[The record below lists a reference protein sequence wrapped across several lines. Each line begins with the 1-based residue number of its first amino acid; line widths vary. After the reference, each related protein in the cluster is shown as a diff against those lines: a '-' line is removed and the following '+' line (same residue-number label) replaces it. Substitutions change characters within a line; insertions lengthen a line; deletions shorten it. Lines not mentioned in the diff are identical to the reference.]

1 MPAERLKNA
10 VEEFIRLVKREIHAD
25 AVLVSAE
32 DVFEVKRT
40 PSVLLQGPVLT
51 ENTARRTPA
60 RFLER
65 DVPALSYEE
74 CNAPRLY
81 HLDFDIV
88 VTTATEPELLA
99 FQERVARFYQVHP
112 VLDMAPDGTL
122 NLTELTPLGGLKRV
136 NLSNLRQASGRARIE
151 DCPVYD
157 GIVREGKLIR
167 DRTFQYTGGVDETVT
182 HEPPSEGENHD

>member
-1 MPAERLKNA
+1 MSVILNV
-10 VEEFIRLVKREIHAD
+10 VEAFIRLVKREVHAD
-25 AVLVSAE
+25 AVLVAA
-32 DVFEVKRT
+32 DDLFEVKRT

-60 RFLER
+60 RILER

-74 CNAPRLY
+74 CKAPRLY

-88 VTTATEPELLA
+88 VTTTTEPELLE
-99 FQERVARFYQVHP
+99 FQERIARFYQVHP
-112 VLDMAPDGTL
+112 VLDMSPDGAL

-167 DRTFQYTGGVDETVT
+167 DRTFQYTGDIEETRT
-182 HEPPSEGENHD
+182 HEPPLIGENHD

>member
-1 MPAERLKNA
+1 MSAIRKV
-10 VEEFIRLVKREIHAD
+10 VEEFIRLAKRDIHPD
-25 AVLVSAE
+25 AVLVAAD

-51 ENTARRTPA
+51 ENTVRRTPA

-65 DVPALSYEE
+65 DVAALSFEE

-81 HLDFDIV
+81 HLDFDII
-88 VTTATEPELLA
+88 VTTATEPELLE

-112 VLDMAPDGTL
+112 VLDLSPDGTL

-167 DRTFQYTGGVDETVT
+167 DRTFQYTGGIEETRT
-182 HEPPSEGENHD
+182 HEPPLQGENHD

>member
-1 MPAERLKNA
+1 MSAIRKV
-10 VEEFIRLVKREIHAD
+10 VEEFIRLAKRDIHPD
-25 AVLVSAE
+25 AVLVAAD
-32 DVFEVKRT
+32 DVFEVKQT
-40 PSVLLQGPVLT
+40 PSILLQGPGLT
-51 ENTARRTPA
+51 ENTVRRTPA

-65 DVPALSYEE
+65 DVAALSYEE

-81 HLDFDIV
+81 HLDFDII
-88 VTTATEPELLA
+88 VTTATEPELLE

-112 VLDMAPDGTL
+112 VLDMSPDGAL

-157 GIVREGKLIR
+157 GVVREGKLIR
-167 DRTFQYTGGVDETVT
+167 DRTFQYTGGLEETRT
-182 HEPPSEGENHD
+182 HEPPLQGENHD

>member
-1 MPAERLKNA
+1 LSAIRNV

-25 AVLVSAE
+25 AVLVSAD
-32 DVFEVKRT
+32 DVFEMKRT

-51 ENTARRTPA
+51 ENTARRTTA

-65 DVPALSYEE
+65 DVPSLSYEE

-81 HLDFDIV
+81 HLDFDII
-88 VTTATEPELLA
+88 VTTATEPELLE

-182 HEPPSEGENHD
+182 HEPPSQGENHD

>member
-1 MPAERLKNA
+1 LSAIRKV
-10 VEEFIRLVKREIHAD
+10 VEEFIRLAKRDIHPD
-25 AVLVSAE
+25 AVLVAAD

-51 ENTARRTPA
+51 ENTVRRTPA

-65 DVPALSYEE
+65 NVPALSYEE

-81 HLDFDIV
+81 HLDFDVI
-88 VTTATEPELLA
+88 VTTATEPEQLE
-99 FQERVARFYQVHP
+99 FQERFARFYQVHP
-112 VLDMAPDGTL
+112 VLDMSSDGAL

-167 DRTFQYTGGVDETVT
+167 DRTFRYTGGIEETRT
-182 HEPPSEGENHD
+182 HEPPLQGENHD